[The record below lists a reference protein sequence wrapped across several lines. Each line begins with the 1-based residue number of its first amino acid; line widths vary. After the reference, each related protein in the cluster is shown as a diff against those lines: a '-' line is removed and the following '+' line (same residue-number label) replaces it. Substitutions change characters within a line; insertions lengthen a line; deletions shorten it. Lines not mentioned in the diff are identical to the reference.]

1 MADGKKNKIHWIYI
15 LLIVAATVFSL
26 LGVIVIVP
34 EIIESARVRKEITA
48 SVSLARENGFVHDY
62 YYVDGKYLVY
72 NNKVYSVRDCDDF
85 QKLLDDGT
93 LFMIE
98 AP

>member
-48 SVSLARENGFVHDY
+48 TAG
-62 YYVDGKYLVY
+62 
-72 NNKVYSVRDCDDF
+72 
-85 QKLLDDGT
+85 
-93 LFMIE
+93 
-98 AP
+98 